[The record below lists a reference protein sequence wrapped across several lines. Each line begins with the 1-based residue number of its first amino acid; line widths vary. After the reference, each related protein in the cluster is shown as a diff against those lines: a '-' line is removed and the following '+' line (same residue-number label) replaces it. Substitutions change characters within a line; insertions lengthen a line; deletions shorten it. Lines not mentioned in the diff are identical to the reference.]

1 MLTILYFFGVRA
13 IRILRWAG
21 HRGLRKREESRM
33 TPRILARAFL
43 SRDGGDCGTGLG
55 SQEASFQM
63 RELRL
68 EGLSDQL

>member
-1 MLTILYFFGVRA
+1 
-13 IRILRWAG
+13 
-21 HRGLRKREESRM
+21 M